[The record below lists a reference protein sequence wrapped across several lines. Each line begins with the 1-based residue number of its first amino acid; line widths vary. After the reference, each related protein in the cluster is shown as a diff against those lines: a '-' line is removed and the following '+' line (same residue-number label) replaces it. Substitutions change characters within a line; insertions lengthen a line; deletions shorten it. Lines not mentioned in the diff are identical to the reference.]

1 MKQRTIAKR
10 IDGVGIGL
18 HKGEPVRLSIEPLDP
33 GSGILFYRTDTGTY
47 IEATPERV
55 VNTQMAT
62 VIGKEGV
69 SISTIEH
76 LLSSIYAFGLDNLLI
91 KVDAPE
97 VPIMDGSSASFCM
110 MFHEAG
116 IVEQEAP
123 KKVMIVKKSVEIR
136 DGDKFVRLTPSM
148 SAQFLF
154 SIDFPHP
161 SIGFQKY
168 NFQFSRRNYLDQIAR
183 ARTFGFL
190 QDIQYLRAH
199 NLALGGSLEN
209 AIVLDEKK
217 ILNTEGLRYDNE
229 FVRHKILDAMGD
241 LSLLGMPILGNYESF
256 AGSHHLNHLLTME
269 LLKDPERYVIK
280 EFSAVLSPIFA
291 KAFA

>member
-1 MKQRTIAKR
+1 MKQRTIKKR

-33 GSGILFYRTDTGTY
+33 SSGIVFYRSDTGSY
-47 IEATPERV
+47 IEAKPENV

-62 VIGKEGV
+62 VIGKGHDFV
-69 SISTIEH
+69 STIEH
-76 LLSSIYAFGLDNLLI
+76 LLSSVYAFGLDNLLI
-91 KVDAPE
+91 RVDAPE

-116 IVEQEAP
+116 IISQEAA
-123 KKVMIVKKSVEIR
+123 KKVMIIKKEVEVR
-136 DGDKFVRLTPSM
+136 DGNKFVKVSPSAT
-148 SAQFLF
+148 AQFLF
-154 SIDFPHP
+154 SIDFAHP
-161 SIGFQKY
+161 SIGYQKY
-168 NFQFSRRNYLDQIAR
+168 NFQFSRQKYLNEIAR

-190 QDIQYLRAH
+190 QDIQMLRSR

-217 ILNTEGLRYDNE
+217 ILNSEGLRYDNE

-241 LSLLGMPILGNYESF
+241 LTLLGMPLLASYESF
-256 AGSHHLNHLLTME
+256 AGSHHLNHLLTKE
-269 LLKDPERYVIK
+269 ILSDPENYAVK
-280 EFSAVLSPIFA
+280 ELSSVLSPLLT